1 MLLVADIGRC
11 LDQEM
16 ETVLDLGGASPQW
29 VRIWKAGLL

>member
-16 ETVLDLGGASPQW
+16 KTALEPGGAFPQW